1 MRGRLG
7 IKRLS
12 EKPAIRR
19 LSEDVLRR
27 LCEGANRGGLSCGS
41 PHEPGAHRGHVVN
54 RHERDAGVPEV
65 VGKGADRRVDDL
77 VPRDYRQQLRFDQ
90 G

>member
-1 MRGRLG
+1 MSFAACARR
-7 IKRLS
+7 
-12 EKPAIRR
+12 EPRR
-19 LSEDVLRR
+19 LVPR
-27 LCEGANRGGLSCGS
+27 LATQ
-41 PHEPGAHRGHVVN
+41 PGVHRGHVVN
-54 RHERDAGVPEV
+54 RHECDAGVPEV